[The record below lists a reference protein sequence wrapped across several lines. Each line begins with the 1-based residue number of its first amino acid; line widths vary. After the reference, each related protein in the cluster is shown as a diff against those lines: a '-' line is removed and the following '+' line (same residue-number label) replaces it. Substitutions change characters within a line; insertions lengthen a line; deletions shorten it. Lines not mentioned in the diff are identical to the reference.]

1 MINLKQILFGLTFGF
16 AVSVAPVMAEQE
28 QEQEQEQSPANTEVT
43 DQQLE
48 QFVEALREVRELG
61 QLYSEE
67 IAEAESSE
75 QAQELQRQAQ
85 TEMVAAVENA
95 GLTVQE
101 YNTIAE
107 RMSQDAALRKRVEDM
122 L

>member
-16 AVSVAPVMAEQE
+16 AVAVAPAMA
-28 QEQEQEQSPANTEVT
+28 EQEQSPANAEVT

-48 QFVEALREVRELG
+48 QFVQALSEVRELG

-67 IAEAESSE
+67 IAEADSSE